1 MPWGMNG
8 ILIKLLDRFGMVSSL
23 DTNNQI
29 ATCIVQKRT
38 TEGIK
43 PSIQFGMLTV
53 VSVDNVN
60 ILQSNAVV
68 SVLDATMSCKG
79 VDNRK
84 AEGDEVP
91 QIFDK
96 YKMGVTVMQCYM

>member
-1 MPWGMNG
+1 
-8 ILIKLLDRFGMVSSL
+8 MVSSL
-23 DTNNQI
+23 DTNNRI

-53 VSVDNVN
+53 VSVDNVD

-68 SVLDATMSCKG
+68 LTLDATGVGWYFCSVHTTTTKIRQVNTARDSC
-79 VDNRK
+79 R
-84 AEGDEVP
+84 
-91 QIFDK
+91 FS
-96 YKMGVTVMQCYM
+96 